1 MGKRTLLLCLILISV
16 YSYLIAQNSVS
27 FFEEH
32 IDFKLDSKFFS
43 INGIYSFYNNSN
55 EIVNQKIIFP
65 FAVKYSYMENAI
77 SFDLNLLPKDTLD
90 INIFY
95 RQKTFIKNTYIITT
109 TRIWGKSLDKAIYTL
124 TIPKK
129 MSINSFSYIPDSISI
144 VDDKKLYIWEKYRF
158 LPQFDFDIVIDKI
171 N

>member
-65 FAVKYSYMENAI
+65 FAVKVNMIDSI
-77 SFDLNLLPKDTLD
+77 KIIDLNFVT
-90 INIFY
+90 
-95 RQKTFIKNTYIITT
+95 
-109 TRIWGKSLDKAIYTL
+109 S
-124 TIPKK
+124 
-129 MSINSFSYIPDSISI
+129 
-144 VDDKKLYIWEKYRF
+144 
-158 LPQFDFDIVIDKI
+158 
-171 N
+171 